1 MFALDIQK
9 NPFKTYIIMKKSFI
23 DWAVFCLWVVG
34 TIGGVG
40 VALYNKSYFIA
51 ICVAALAVM
60 AFPRAKKVFEK

>member
-1 MFALDIQK
+1 
-9 NPFKTYIIMKKSFI
+9 MKKSFI